1 MNSDSPYLWRQG
13 RKSELRHALVGRH
26 RCAAYI
32 PHSALHTPPS
42 RRGLTLIELLIVS
55 VILVTL
61 VATALPVLTPST
73 TERRLR
79 EATRGLN
86 TYITKVQ
93 AQAIGS
99 GRPVGIALKR
109 LSSETD
115 NADARG
121 VCLEVF
127 TVEQPAPYAGFD
139 QNSAV
144 RVALN
149 GSASDPVINGYSWPT
164 VIIDFVNRGA
174 NNNNDGLSAGWDADL
189 FPPGLIRPGD
199 VIEVQGNRYELL
211 ALTTAN
217 NLQNGYYTEEN
228 HRLTNATPT
237 RIVARPLNDSGQVL
251 NPVYANNGNRLTS
264 QGLASIALD
273 RDDTFRPFWTEAS
286 AYKILRQ
293 PVTTSAAPYELPEGV
308 AIDLEASGVVGEVPF
323 HFFDDTS
330 SKAFVN
336 NVETENDQPIYIMFT
351 PEGSVERVQM
361 LRNGGRVTG
370 APVGNVSLLVGRR
383 ELIPASTTVDLTS
396 SNQNELELEK
406 NKLNWLNLESRW
418 VTIGAQSG
426 SVVTTE
432 NAFVTLSDILALDYD
447 GDGTVDNDRLETRM
461 GQIAVAQEFAREMRR
476 TGGR

>member
-1 MNSDSPYLWRQG
+1 MFLNSVNQNAEAR
-13 RKSELRHALVGRH
+13 RKRDGAR
-26 RCAAYI
+26 A
-32 PHSALHTPPS
+32 
-42 RRGLTLIELLIVS
+42 GLTLIELLIVS

-93 AQAIGS
+93 AQAIS
-99 GRPVGIALKR
+99 TGRPVGIALKR
-109 LSSETD
+109 LSGETGTVSSPRPD
-115 NADARG
+115 DRG

-139 QNSAV
+139 QNSGV

-149 GSASDPVINGYSWPT
+149 GSATDPVITGYSWPT
-164 VIIDFVNRGA
+164 VIIDFVTRG
-174 NNNNDGLSAGWDADL
+174 SATQQGVDNLPPGWDADL
-189 FPPGLIRPGD
+189 FAPGLIKPGD

-211 ALTTAN
+211 ALGSDVGSTV
-217 NLQNGYYTEEN
+217 LNGFYSEA
-228 HRLTNATPT
+228 HLRAGASTPT
-237 RIVARPLNDSGQVL
+237 RIVAQPLNDSGQVI

-273 RDDTFRPFWTEAS
+273 RDDRFRPYWTQPA

-293 PVTTSAAPYELPEGV
+293 PTTTSAAPYELPEGV
-308 AIDLEASGVVGEVPF
+308 AVDLEASGVVGEVPF

-336 NVETENDQPIYIMFT
+336 NVETENDLPIYIMFT
-351 PEGSVERVQM
+351 PEGSIERVQFV
-361 LRNGGRVTG
+361 RNGGRVTG
-370 APVGNVSLLVGRR
+370 APTGNVSLLVGRR
-383 ELIPASTTVDLTS
+383 ELIPASTTVNLTS
-396 SNQNELELEK
+396 NNETELELEK

-432 NAFVTLSDILALDYD
+432 NAFVTPSLVPANDYD
-447 GDGTVDNDRLETRM
+447 GDGPVDGDRLETRM
-461 GQIAVAQEFAREMRR
+461 GQIATAQEFAREMRR

>member
-1 MNSDSPYLWRQG
+1 M
-13 RKSELRHALVGRH
+13 KSEVQRWKGELRPCRKAVPMRLQ
-26 RCAAYI
+26 I
-32 PHSALHTPPS
+32 PPS

-109 LSSETD
+109 LSSETGTVSSPRPD
-115 NADARG
+115 DRG

-228 HRLTNATPT
+228 HRLTASTPT

-251 NPVYANNGNRLTS
+251 NPVYANNGTRLTS

-273 RDDTFRPFWTEAS
+273 RDDTFRPFWTAPA

-330 SKAFVN
+330 SKTFVN
-336 NVETENDQPIYIMFT
+336 NVETENDQPVYIMFT
-351 PEGSVERVQM
+351 PEGSIERVQL

-383 ELIPASTTVDLTS
+383 ELIPASTTVNLTS
-396 SNQNELELEK
+396 TNQNELELEK

-418 VTIGAQSG
+418 VTIGSQSG

-432 NAFVTLSDILALDYD
+432 NAFVTPSLVPALDYD
-447 GDGTVDNDRLETRM
+447 GDGPVDNDRLETRM